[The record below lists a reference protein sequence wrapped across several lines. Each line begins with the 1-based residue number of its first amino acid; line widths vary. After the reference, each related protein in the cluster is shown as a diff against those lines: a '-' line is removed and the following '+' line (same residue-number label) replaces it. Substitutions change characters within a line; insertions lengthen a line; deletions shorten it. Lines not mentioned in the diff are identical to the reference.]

1 MTINYDP
8 DKIPELNRQ
17 TFLEGRSL
25 GLIPVNVY
33 CVEPGDD
40 SGDATGVSFT
50 AFVNFIPRA
59 GDRIILEDDTT
70 CEVKRIYY
78 KVAKNP
84 GSALITLVP
93 NIQAIRVTQQK
104 G

>member
-1 MTINYDP
+1 MGDKARDDQLRSRQDP
-8 DKIPELNRQ
+8 RTQSADL
-17 TFLEGRSL
+17 FGRASL

-78 KVAKNP
+78 KVAK
-84 GSALITLVP
+84 TLEVH
-93 NIQAIRVTQQK
+93 
-104 G
+104 